1 MPNWTD
7 DGFVISMRPH
17 GENAAIIGLFT
28 RYHGRHM
35 GLVHAASS
43 KSKKAT
49 LEPGNH
55 VSAEWRA
62 RLDTQLG
69 TYALELVKANSAT
82 MLSDPLKLAA
92 LSSICA
98 ILDIS
103 LPEREPQ
110 TAIYDATSA
119 LLEVL
124 SLADEVAQWLP
135 IYLRWELGMLEAL
148 GFGLMLDKCAVSGTT
163 QALSYVSP
171 RTGHAVHHSEAGPYK
186 DRLLQLPAC
195 LGGAEALADE
205 FSAGLALTGHFMT
218 RHIFGAVHKDL
229 PQPRIRLAY
238 LISQLYNN
246 E

>member
-55 VSAEWRA
+55 VSADWRA

-69 TYALELVKANSAT
+69 TYALELVKASSAT

-171 RTGHAVHHSEAGPYK
+171 RTGHAGSS
-186 DRLLQLPAC
+186 L
-195 LGGAEALADE
+195 
-205 FSAGLALTGHFMT
+205 
-218 RHIFGAVHKDL
+218 
-229 PQPRIRLAY
+229 
-238 LISQLYNN
+238 
-246 E
+246 